1 MKHILTLFLLLITG
15 CAAAPVSRDFP
26 KAIEE
31 VMQACPDLQRTS
43 PDTTKLSE
51 VLQVVVAN
59 YAQYHEC
66 RAKVDSWIK
75 WYNEQKKIYES
86 VK

>member
-1 MKHILTLFLLLITG
+1 MTV
-15 CAAAPVSRDFP
+15 PVSRDFP

-31 VMQACPDLQRTS
+31 IMQACPDLQRTS
-43 PDTTKLSE
+43 SETSKLSE
-51 VLQVVVAN
+51 VLQVVVSN